1 MRMLYAQRQGCQHKV
16 AFRLT
21 VEVPVQGQ
29 NFLYDDL
36 VGKSNIDLVDQLPC
50 QHMVGLHNN
59 YTGGVFPALLVVL
72 QIGTNVKRN
81 ECDLVLAH
89 FDMVDLRKAVCKVD
103 RHIVDRG
110 IVFLELQRNGIGVAD
125 MEGTSLLRIIHVQGE
140 LQDIVVIKFRGAV
153 PLGHHGKNGSHI
165 VDELRA
171 DDTLDIHGFV
181 LHRKGNQH

>member
-1 MRMLYAQRQGCQHKV
+1 MGADTFTVGFSQDRADLHHMRMLDAQRQGCQHKV

-50 QHMVGLHNN
+50 QHMVGLHNH

-110 IVFLELQRNGIGVAD
+110 IVFLNCSAMG
-125 MEGTSLLRIIHVQGE
+125 
-140 LQDIVVIKFRGAV
+140 
-153 PLGHHGKNGSHI
+153 LG
-165 VDELRA
+165 
-171 DDTLDIHGFV
+171 
-181 LHRKGNQH
+181 